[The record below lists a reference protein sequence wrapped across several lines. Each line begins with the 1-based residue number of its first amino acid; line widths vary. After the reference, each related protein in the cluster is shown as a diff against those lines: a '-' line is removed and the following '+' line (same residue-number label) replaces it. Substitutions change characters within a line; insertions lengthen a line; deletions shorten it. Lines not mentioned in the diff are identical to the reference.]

1 MSRQGQYKKSC
12 QKKNKKQNGGRAY
25 RRQCSI
31 AVLLFAVILAVF
43 FGVDIKSAV
52 SELPFPES
60 VRQAVEWL
68 PERGKDTGG
77 KGGAVSNDLQVHFL
91 DVGQGDATLIT
102 CGEDAMLID
111 AGGNSEGTRVQAYLE
126 SRHIS
131 GLTYLV
137 GTHPDADHIGGLD
150 VVLTKFDCACIFMP
164 EFEKETKTYE
174 DVIAAAKYKN
184 KKITHPRAGETYPLG
199 DAEFTILGPL
209 RTYASNAN
217 DASICLLLRHGDL
230 TFLFTGDAEEE
241 AEADMLA
248 AGEDLKA
255 DVYKVA
261 HHGSRTATTEPFF
274 EAVSP
279 EYAVISC
286 GEDNSYGHPHAE
298 VLNRLRAA
306 GVKLFR
312 TDEQG
317 TIVVDSDGKNL
328 TFNCSPTESWQ
339 AGN

>member
-1 MSRQGQYKKSC
+1 MKKTH
-12 QKKNKKQNGGRAY
+12 QKNNKKKKDGGAY
-25 RRQCSI
+25 RKQYRI
-31 AVLLFAVILAVF
+31 AALLFAVILAVF
-43 FGVDIKSAV
+43 FGADIKSAV
-52 SELPFPES
+52 SALPFPES

-68 PERGKDTGG
+68 PERGRDTGG
-77 KGGAVSNDLQVHFL
+77 KGGQTVSDDLQVHFL
-91 DVGQGDATLIT
+91 DVGQGDATLII

-150 VVLTKFDCACIFMP
+150 VVLTKFDCDYIFMP

-209 RTYASNAN
+209 KPYASNAN
-217 DASICLLLRHGDL
+217 DASVCLRLEHGENV
-230 TFLFTGDAEEE
+230 FLFTGDAEEK

-317 TIVVDSDGKNL
+317 TIVVDSDGRNL
-328 TFNCSPTESWQ
+328 TFNCSPSESWQ